1 MMPARGT
8 HSTRPT
14 QRRRAGL
21 AAAVLALALAP
32 HARAA
37 APEGLWYDRAHA
49 GHGID
54 VQRLGDDLLAIFYT
68 FDAQGE
74 PEWYGAAGR
83 LANGRLEAD
92 LLRFAYDAPARR
104 ERVAATVGRFAMRYD
119 ASASDAAC
127 AGTARGGAE
136 LATLEADV
144 DGRRIAWCLERLLPP
159 QTDPVHAIN
168 GTWWGGAQDSGW
180 GLTSY
185 FDRAGDAL
193 ASAHVVY
200 HYDASG
206 RPRWAIASATSPDY
220 VVSTRW
226 QSPRGYCRE
235 CAPVPLAFRDAGS
248 LQLRLSSTHAQATG
262 NRLEQRL
269 AYPAGAGGSF
279 DRDVALQRYSGAG
292 APPRTVATREG
303 IVAGT
308 ADPRGG
314 ATRFLGLPYAAPPVD
329 ANRWRPPALA
339 EARTALLR
347 ADTPGAACPQD
358 APGGFFTATL
368 PGEREDCLTLNV
380 WTPDTPAATPRPVMV
395 WIHGGGFVQGASMQ
409 SSANGFHYDGGEY
422 ARRGIVL
429 VSINYR
435 LGALGFAA
443 FEPMLAEQPGRAGP
457 GNFGFLDQVAALE
470 WVRDNIAAF
479 GGDPSRVTI
488 FGESAGGVS
497 TCAHVASPRSAG
509 LFHAAIMQSGNCL
522 LSMPVLGTTAVQQ
535 GAALAQ
541 RLGCTSGDVMA
552 CLRAQPADAI
562 VAAAQGS
569 TSFSGTGETYGPT
582 LDGVVF
588 PRTLGDAIAMGQGA
602 RVPFIVGV
610 NEDETTTLLPAATL
624 PQTTPAYEA
633 LVRARFPAI
642 ANAVLAQY
650 PAAAYQPVWR
660 AWTAIITDV
669 AFICP
674 AQRAARD
681 HAAVAPAYAY
691 YFTQRYE
698 SGPLAPLGAFHGLDI
713 PYVFSPP
720 SGFASEGER
729 ALAGAMQSLW
739 SGLATTGTPAASG
752 VPAWPPHPLRD
763 ALGLELAAAAIGPR
777 ADYRGSYCRFW
788 AQYVRL

>member
-1 MMPARGT
+1 MPARDL
-8 HSTRPT
+8 HAIRPT
-14 QRRRAGL
+14 IRRH
-21 AAAVLALALAP
+21 AAVALAVLALAAP
-32 HARAA
+32 TIARAA
-37 APEGLWYDRAHA
+37 TPEGLWYDRAHP

-54 VQRLGDDLLAIFYT
+54 IQRLGDDLLAIFYT

-74 PEWYGAAGR
+74 PEWYAAAGR
-83 LANGRLEAD
+83 LADGRFEAA

-104 ERVAATVGRFAMRYD
+104 ERVAATVGRFGLRYD
-119 ASASDAAC
+119 ASPADPAC
-127 AGTARGGAE
+127 APTARDGAG
-136 LATLEADV
+136 LATLEADI

-168 GTWWGGAQDSGW
+168 GTWWGGPADSGW

-185 FDRAGDAL
+185 FDRSGDAL
-193 ASAHVVY
+193 ASAHAIY

-206 RPRWAIASATSPDY
+206 YPRWAIASATSPGY
-220 VVSTRW
+220 AVAARW
-226 QSPRGYCRE
+226 RSPRGYCRE
-235 CAPVPLAFRDAGS
+235 CAPAALVFRDAGS
-248 LQLRLSSTHAQATG
+248 LELQLSSTHPRATG
-262 NRLEQRL
+262 NRLAQRL
-269 AYPAGAGGSF
+269 AYPGGAGGSF
-279 DRDVALQRYSGAG
+279 DRDVALQRYSGAN
-292 APPRTVATREG
+292 APARTVATREG
-303 IVAGT
+303 IVAGA

-314 ATRFLGLPYAAPPVD
+314 AIRYFGLPYAAPPTGD
-329 ANRWRPPALA
+329 SRWRAPAPA
-339 EARTALLR
+339 GARTALLR

-358 APGGFFTATL
+358 APGGFFSASL
-368 PGEREDCLTLNV
+368 PGESEDCLTLNV
-380 WTPDTPAATPRPVMV
+380 WTPDTPSPTPRPVMV
-395 WIHGGGFVQGASMQ
+395 WIHGGGFVQGASLQ
-409 SSANGFHYDGGEY
+409 SSANGYHYDGGEY

-443 FEPMLAEQPGRAGP
+443 FAPMLAEQAGRAGP
-457 GNFGFLDQVAALE
+457 GNYGFLDQVAALE
-470 WVRDNIAAF
+470 WVRDNVAAF

-522 LSMPVLGTTAVQQ
+522 LSMPALGTTAVQQ

-552 CLRAQPADAI
+552 CLRAQSADAI

-588 PRTLGDAIAMGQGA
+588 PRTLGDAIAAGQGA
-602 RVPFIVGV
+602 RVPFSVGV
-610 NEDETTTLLPAATL
+610 NEDEVTTLIPAASL
-624 PQTTPAYEA
+624 PQTPQAYES

-642 ANAVLAQY
+642 ADAVLAQY
-650 PAAAYQPVWR
+650 PAAAYQPAWR
-660 AWTAIITDV
+660 AWTAIVTDV
-669 AFICP
+669 SFICP

-691 YFTQRYE
+691 YFTQRYDT
-698 SGPLAPLGAFHGLDI
+698 GPLAPLGAFHGLDI

-720 SGFASEGER
+720 STFAGEGER

-739 SGLATTGTPAASG
+739 SGLATTGTPMAAG
-752 VPAWPPHPLRD
+752 VPAWPPHPVRD
-763 ALGLELAAAAIGPR
+763 ALGLELRAGAIGPR
-777 ADYRGSYCRFW
+777 ADYRGEYCRFW
-788 AQYVRL
+788 ARYLRL